1 MNCNTFQLKLH
12 GKKTISRVQNCT
24 RKKRSRVCKIARKKS
39 DLACAKS
46 HEKKAIS
53 RVSRVQLP
61 VPIAIWNISDNNMFS
76 KNNSVNNRL
85 LVIL

>member
-12 GKKTISRVQNCT
+12 EKKAISHVQNCT
-24 RKKRSRVCKIARKKS
+24 EKKRSHVCKIAREKS

-53 RVSRVQLP
+53 RVHSP
-61 VPIAIWNISDNNMFS
+61 VPIAIWNISDYNMFS
-76 KNNSVNNRL
+76 KNNSVNN
-85 LVIL
+85 